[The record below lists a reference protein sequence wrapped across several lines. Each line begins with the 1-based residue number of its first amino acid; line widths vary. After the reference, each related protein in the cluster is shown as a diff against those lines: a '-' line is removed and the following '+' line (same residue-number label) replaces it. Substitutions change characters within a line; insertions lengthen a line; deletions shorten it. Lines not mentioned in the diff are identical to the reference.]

1 LSNYHKE
8 LILKAIEGTV
18 DKVSPQSEDQL
29 DRLQVAI
36 LPYYF
41 PIVCT
46 LIAHCLN
53 ILLLSFCQGNEWKVF
68 IMKGQIIILRKS
80 KTLTMSGLLLLTLSA
95 CNSDSSIENTV
106 EIIANNSPVANAGVD
121 QSVTNQT
128 TVTLNGS
135 GSSDLDGDTLTYNWQ
150 LAARPTGS
158 SASLLNAQSST
169 PQFVGDAEG
178 AYTLSL
184 TVNDG
189 TLNSIADQVTITT
202 IPVINLAP
210 IANSHNV
217 TTTINSAVVIG
228 LIATDTEN
236 DVLTYMIENDSSNG
250 SLTLDENRITYQP
263 NNGYTGADSFTFFV
277 NDGSTDSN
285 VATVNIEILTVGET
299 TTLVDGSV
307 VTTRELV
314 SLGDLLY
321 NDTNLSNPIGQSCA
335 SCHAVNAGF
344 DDPNSANP
352 TSVGA
357 DGFSFGTRNSPTVSY
372 SAHIPAPTQQGNGPQ
387 RALIG
392 GLFLDGRAQS
402 LEEQAKGPFLNAIE
416 MGNATE
422 SEVIAKIAN
431 STYAT
436 EFELLFGESILD
448 DTERSYNYVADAIA
462 AFERTSIFSPFTS
475 TFDQVQ
481 AGNANFTAAETRGQT
496 IFNNKG
502 DCRRCHH
509 SDDGAEIFSDF
520 SFKNIGVP
528 SNQQLPAFFADPN
541 FVDLGLGAQSDN
553 AMNNGEFRTSTLRNI
568 ANTAPYMHNG
578 VFDTLR
584 EVINFY
590 NTRDTTFS
598 QEPEVNQNVDQGGR
612 IGELGLTD
620 NEIDDLVVF
629 LGALSDQ

>member
-1 LSNYHKE
+1 M
-8 LILKAIEGTV
+8 EGTV
-18 DKVSPQSEDQL
+18 DKVSPKSEDQL

-250 SLTLDENRITYQP
+250 SLTLDENRITYHP

-598 QEPEVNQNVDQGGR
+598 QVPEVNQNVDQGGR

-629 LGALSDQ
+629 LGTLSDQ

>member
-1 LSNYHKE
+1 M
-8 LILKAIEGTV
+8 
-18 DKVSPQSEDQL
+18 
-29 DRLQVAI
+29 
-36 LPYYF
+36 
-41 PIVCT
+41 
-46 LIAHCLN
+46 
-53 ILLLSFCQGNEWKVF
+53 NEWKVF
-68 IMKGQIIILRKS
+68 IMKDKKTILRNS
-80 KTLTMSGLLLLTLSA
+80 KILTMSSLLLLTLSA
-95 CNSDSSIENTV
+95 CNSESSIENTV
-106 EIIANNSPVANAGVD
+106 EITANNSPVANAGVD

-307 VTTRELV
+307 VTTRGLV
-314 SLGDLLY
+314 ILGDLLY

-528 SNQQLPAFFADPN
+528 SNQQLPAFFTDPN

>member
-1 LSNYHKE
+1 M
-8 LILKAIEGTV
+8 
-18 DKVSPQSEDQL
+18 
-29 DRLQVAI
+29 
-36 LPYYF
+36 
-41 PIVCT
+41 
-46 LIAHCLN
+46 
-53 ILLLSFCQGNEWKVF
+53 NEWKVF
-68 IMKGQIIILRKS
+68 IMKDKKTILRNS
-80 KTLTMSGLLLLTLSA
+80 KILTMSSLLLLTLSA
-95 CNSDSSIENTV
+95 CNSESSIENTV
-106 EIIANNSPVANAGVD
+106 EIIANSSPVANAGVD

-528 SNQQLPAFFADPN
+528 SNQQLPAFFTDPN

>member
-1 LSNYHKE
+1 MSNYHKE

-68 IMKGQIIILRKS
+68 IMKGQKIILRKS

-128 TVTLNGS
+128 TVNLNGS

-158 SASLLNAQSST
+158 SASLLNAKSST

-629 LGALSDQ
+629 LGTLSDQ

>member
-1 LSNYHKE
+1 
-8 LILKAIEGTV
+8 V
-18 DKVSPQSEDQL
+18 
-29 DRLQVAI
+29 
-36 LPYYF
+36 
-41 PIVCT
+41 
-46 LIAHCLN
+46 
-53 ILLLSFCQGNEWKVF
+53 NEWKEF
-68 IMKGQIIILRKS
+68 IMKCQKIILRKS
-80 KTLTMSGLLLLTLSA
+80 KILTMSGLLLLTLSA
-95 CNSDSSIENTV
+95 CNSDSSNENTV
-106 EIIANNSPVANAGVD
+106 EITANNPPVANAGVD
-121 QSVTNQT
+121 QSVTNET
-128 TVTLNGS
+128 TVILDGS
-135 GSSDLDGDTLTYNWQ
+135 NSSDLDGDTLSYSWEF
-150 LAARPTGS
+150 ASRPIGS
-158 SASLLNAQSST
+158 SASLLNAQSSR
-169 PQFVGDAEG
+169 PQFAGDTEG

-184 TVNDG
+184 MVNDG
-189 TLNSIADQVTITT
+189 TVNSIADQVTITAS
-202 IPVINLAP
+202 PVINLAP
-210 IANSHNV
+210 IANSTNV
-217 TTTINSAVVIG
+217 TTIVNSTVAIE

-236 DVLTYMIENDSSNG
+236 DVLTYMINNDTGSG
-250 SLTLDENRITYQP
+250 SLTLDDNRITYQP
-263 NNGYTGADSFTFFV
+263 NNGYVGADSFTFFV
-277 NDGSTDSN
+277 NDGSNDSN
-285 VATVNIEILTVGET
+285 VATVNIEILALSET
-299 TTLVDGSV
+299 TTLIDGSV

-314 SLGDLLY
+314 SLGNLLY

-335 SCHAVNAGF
+335 SCHALNTGF
-344 DDPNSANP
+344 DDPNTANP

-357 DGFSFGTRNSPTVSY
+357 DGFSFGTRNSPTASY
-372 SAHIPAPTQQGNGPQ
+372 SAHIPAPTLQGNGPQ

-422 SEVIAKIAN
+422 SEVIAKIAS

-436 EFELLFGESILD
+436 EFELLFGESILN
-448 DTERSYNYVADAIA
+448 DTERSYDYVADAIA

-481 AGNANFTAAETRGQT
+481 AGSANFTAAETRGQT

-520 SFKNIGVP
+520 AFKNIGVP

-541 FVDLGLGAQSDN
+541 FVDLGLGAQTGN
-553 AMNNGEFRTSTLRNI
+553 VINNGEFRTSTLRNI

-578 VFDTLR
+578 VFNTLR

-590 NTRDTTFS
+590 NTRDTIFS
-598 QEPEVNQNVDQGGR
+598 EEPEVNQNVDQGGR

-629 LGALSDQ
+629 LEALSDQ

>member
-1 LSNYHKE
+1 MM
-8 LILKAIEGTV
+8 
-18 DKVSPQSEDQL
+18 
-29 DRLQVAI
+29 
-36 LPYYF
+36 
-41 PIVCT
+41 
-46 LIAHCLN
+46 
-53 ILLLSFCQGNEWKVF
+53 CQK
-68 IMKGQIIILRKS
+68 IILRKS
-80 KTLTMSGLLLLTLSA
+80 KILTVSGLLLLALSA
-95 CNSDSSIENTV
+95 CNSESSNENTV
-106 EIIANNSPVANAGVD
+106 EITANNPPVANAGID
-121 QSVTNQT
+121 QSVTNET

-135 GSSDLDGDTLTYNWQ
+135 ASSDLDGDTLSYSWQ
-150 LAARPTGS
+150 FASRPTGS

-169 PQFVGDAEG
+169 PEFVGDTQG

-189 TLNSIADQVTITT
+189 TVTSIADQVTITANS
-202 IPVINLAP
+202 VINLAP
-210 IANSHNV
+210 IANSNNV
-217 TTTINSAVVIG
+217 TTTINSAVAIE

-236 DVLTYMIENDSSNG
+236 DVLTYMIENDSGNG
-250 SLTLDENRITYQP
+250 SLILDDNRITYQP
-263 NNGYTGADSFTFFV
+263 NSGYVGADSFTFFV
-277 NDGSTDSN
+277 NDGSNDSN
-285 VATVNIEILTVGET
+285 IATVDIEILAQSET
-299 TTLVDGSV
+299 TTLIDGSV
-307 VTTRELV
+307 VTTSELV
-314 SLGDLLY
+314 NLGDLLY

-335 SCHAVNAGF
+335 SCHALNTGF
-344 DDPNSANP
+344 DDPNTSNP

-357 DGFSFGTRNSPTVSY
+357 DGFSFGTRNSPTASY
-372 SAHIPAPTQQGNGPQ
+372 SAHIPAPTEQGNGPQ
-387 RALIG
+387 RGLIG
-392 GLFLDGRAQS
+392 GLFLDGRAGS

-422 SEVIAKIAN
+422 SEVIAKIAS

-481 AGNANFTAAETRGQT
+481 AGNANFTAAQTRGQT

-528 SNQQLPAFFADPN
+528 SNQQLPALSADPN
-541 FVDLGLGAQSDN
+541 FVDLGLGAQSGN
-553 AMNNGEFRTSTLRNI
+553 AINNGEFRTSTLRNI

-578 VFDTLR
+578 IFNTLR

-598 QEPEVNQNVDQGGR
+598 HEPEVNQNVDQGGR

-620 NEIDDLVVF
+620 NEIDDLVIF
-629 LGALSDQ
+629 LEALSDQ

>member
-1 LSNYHKE
+1 M
-8 LILKAIEGTV
+8 
-18 DKVSPQSEDQL
+18 
-29 DRLQVAI
+29 
-36 LPYYF
+36 
-41 PIVCT
+41 
-46 LIAHCLN
+46 
-53 ILLLSFCQGNEWKVF
+53 NEWKEF
-68 IMKGQIIILRKS
+68 IMMCQKIILRKS
-80 KTLTMSGLLLLTLSA
+80 KILTVSGLLLLALSA
-95 CNSDSSIENTV
+95 CNSESSNENTV
-106 EIIANNSPVANAGVD
+106 EITANNPPVANAGID
-121 QSVTNQT
+121 QSVTNET

-135 GSSDLDGDTLTYNWQ
+135 ASSDLDGDTLSYSWQ
-150 LAARPTGS
+150 FASRPTGS

-169 PQFVGDAEG
+169 PEFVGDTQG

-189 TLNSIADQVTITT
+189 TVTSIADQVTITANS
-202 IPVINLAP
+202 VINLAP
-210 IANSHNV
+210 IANSNNV
-217 TTTINSAVVIG
+217 TTTINSAVAIE

-236 DVLTYMIENDSSNG
+236 DVLTYMIENDSGNG
-250 SLTLDENRITYQP
+250 SLILDDNRITYQP
-263 NNGYTGADSFTFFV
+263 NSGYVGADSFTFFV
-277 NDGSTDSN
+277 NDGSNDSN
-285 VATVNIEILTVGET
+285 IATVDIEILAQSET
-299 TTLVDGSV
+299 TTLIDGSV
-307 VTTRELV
+307 VTTSELV
-314 SLGDLLY
+314 NLGDLLY

-335 SCHAVNAGF
+335 SCHALNTGF
-344 DDPNSANP
+344 DDPNTSNP

-357 DGFSFGTRNSPTVSY
+357 DGFSFGTRNSPTASY
-372 SAHIPAPTQQGNGPQ
+372 SAHIPAPTEQGNGPQ
-387 RALIG
+387 RGLIG
-392 GLFLDGRAQS
+392 GLFLDGRAGS

-422 SEVIAKIAN
+422 SEVIAKIAS

-481 AGNANFTAAETRGQT
+481 AGNANFTAAQTRGQT

-520 SFKNIGVP
+520 AFKNIGVP

-541 FVDLGLGAQSDN
+541 FVDLGLGAQTGN
-553 AMNNGEFRTSTLRNI
+553 AINNGEFRTSTLRNI

-578 VFDTLR
+578 VFNTLR

-598 QEPEVNQNVDQGGR
+598 EEPEVNQNVDQGGR

-629 LGALSDQ
+629 LEALSDQ

>member
-1 LSNYHKE
+1 
-8 LILKAIEGTV
+8 
-18 DKVSPQSEDQL
+18 
-29 DRLQVAI
+29 
-36 LPYYF
+36 
-41 PIVCT
+41 
-46 LIAHCLN
+46 
-53 ILLLSFCQGNEWKVF
+53 
-68 IMKGQIIILRKS
+68 
-80 KTLTMSGLLLLTLSA
+80 MSSLLLLTLSA
-95 CNSDSSIENTV
+95 CNSESSIENTV
-106 EIIANNSPVANAGVD
+106 EIIANSSPVANAGVD

-307 VTTRELV
+307 VTTRGLV
-314 SLGDLLY
+314 ILGDLLY

-528 SNQQLPAFFADPN
+528 SNQQLPAFFTDPN